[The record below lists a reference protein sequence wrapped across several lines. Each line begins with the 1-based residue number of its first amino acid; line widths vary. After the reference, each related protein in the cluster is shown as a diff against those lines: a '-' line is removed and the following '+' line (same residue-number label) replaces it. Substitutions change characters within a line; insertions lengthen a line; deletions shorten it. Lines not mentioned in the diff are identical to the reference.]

1 MKIKCLRSDF
11 CLLRVAIITIND
23 NNNYGNRLQNYALQ
37 QYLFNKIKI
46 EKVDTIWYDPQYRY
60 MSQTNIFSWETW
72 IKYIINWKNQR
83 VYLKEEYLKNNIR
96 MYNISKFTEKINT
109 RFDFKIKNNL
119 EAKYDYF
126 IVGSDQVWNLNF
138 WSKKC
143 DHANIRFLKFAP
155 KEKRV
160 AYAAS
165 IAIPSIPKDKE
176 QFFRDS
182 LNEMKAISMRE
193 KSGAELVKNLTGKD
207 VPVVVDPTI
216 LLSKEEW
223 QKIELVPEW
232 YNGEKYI
239 LTYFLGNPSPIIEN
253 LAKKNNWKIYNLM
266 DKSNLD
272 LYASRV
278 EEFVYLIEH
287 AELVATDSFHAC
299 VFSILMNTPF
309 LVVNRKE
316 KGMADMTSR
325 IDTLLELF
333 GYQDRYIVDGKCD
346 LSDEEILH
354 MDFSDVKAIQEREIE
369 RSTAYMK
376 KALNLK

>member
-1 MKIKCLRSDF
+1 M
-11 CLLRVAIITIND
+11 LRVAIITIND

-278 EEFVYLIEH
+278 EEFVYLIDH
-287 AELVATDSFHAC
+287 AQLIATDSFHAC
-299 VFSILMNTPF
+299 VFSILMGTPF
-309 LVVNRKE
+309 LVVNRQQ

-333 GYQDRYIVDGKCD
+333 GYHDRYIVNGKCE
-346 LSDEEILH
+346 LSDKGILN
-354 MDFSDVKAIQEREIE
+354 MDFSRVKAIQEREKK
-369 RSTAYMK
+369 RSK
-376 KALNLK
+376 DFLEKALNLKVSDR

>member
-1 MKIKCLRSDF
+1 MKI
-11 CLLRVAIITIND
+11 AIITIND

-37 QYLFNKIKI
+37 QFLFNEIKI
-46 EKVDTIWYDPQYRY
+46 EKVYTIWYDPEYNCV
-60 MSQTNIFSWETW
+60 SKIDAFTWKIW
-72 IKYIINWKNQR
+72 IKYLINWGNIR
-83 VYLKEEYLKNNIR
+83 GYLKKSYLKDNIR
-96 MYNISKFTEKINT
+96 MYNIGKFTNKINT
-109 RFDFKIKNNL
+109 KFDFKIKDNL
-119 EAKYDYF
+119 NEKYDYF
-126 IVGSDQVWNLNF
+126 IVGSDQVWNPNF
-138 WSKKC
+138 WPKKS
-143 DHANIRFLKFAP
+143 DFGNIRFLKFTS
-155 KEKRV
+155 KEKRI

-165 IAIPSIPKDKE
+165 IAIPEIPKDKK
-176 QFFRDS
+176 QFFYDS

-193 KSGAELVKNLTGKD
+193 KAGADLVKKLTGRD

-232 YNGEKYI
+232 YYGEKYI

-253 LAKKNNWKIYNLM
+253 LAKKNNWKIFNLM

-309 LVVNRKE
+309 LVINRQQ
-316 KGMADMTSR
+316 KGVADMTSR
-325 IDTLLELF
+325 LDTLLDLF
-333 GYQDRYIVDGKCD
+333 GYQNRYIIDGKCD
-346 LSDEEILH
+346 LSDDEILY
-354 MDFSDVKAIQEREIE
+354 MDFSNVKAIQEREVA

-376 KALNLK
+376 KALNIN

>member
-1 MKIKCLRSDF
+1 MKL
-11 CLLRVAIITIND
+11 AIITIND

-37 QYLFNKIKI
+37 MFLKNYVNKVK
-46 EKVDTIWYDPQYRY
+46 TIWYDKPTRL
-60 MSQTNIFSWETW
+60 E
-72 IKYIINWKNQR
+72 IKDIINFKSIIKFMINR
-83 VYLKEEYLKNNIR
+83 NNYRHYLKNEYLNECIR
-96 MYNISKFTEKINT
+96 VYNIKKFSQKYIDTNFVDDLSKISNEY
-109 RFDFKIKNNL
+109 DF
-119 EAKYDYF
+119 F
-126 IVGSDQVWNLNF
+126 ITGSDQVWNPNF
-138 WSKKC
+138 WFREKLYST
-143 DHANIRFLKFAP
+143 ARFLKFAP
-155 KEKRV
+155 REKRI

-165 IAIPSIPKDKE
+165 IAIPAVPKNKE

-253 LAKKNNWKIYNLM
+253 LAKKNNWKIFNLM

-309 LVVNRKE
+309 LVVNRQQ

-325 IDTLLELF
+325 INTLMELF
-333 GYQDRYIVDGKCD
+333 GYQDRYILNGECS
-346 LSDEEILH
+346 LSNEEILH
-354 MDFSDVKAIQEREIE
+354 MDFSRVKSIQKREIR
-369 RSTAYMK
+369 RSTNYIK
-376 KALNLK
+376 KALNIN

>member
-1 MKIKCLRSDF
+1 MEI
-11 CLLRVAIITIND
+11 AIITIND

-37 QYLFNKIKI
+37 MFLKNYVNKVK
-46 EKVDTIWYDPQYRY
+46 TIWYDKPTKFELKDIMSVKPIIKFMINRNDYRH
-60 MSQTNIFSWETW
+60 
-72 IKYIINWKNQR
+72 
-83 VYLKEEYLKNNIR
+83 YLKNEYLNECIRVYNIR
-96 MYNISKFTEKINT
+96 KFSQKYINT
-109 RFDFKIKNNL
+109 RFDNNVRTISK
-119 EAKYDYF
+119 EYDYF
-126 IVGSDQVWNLNF
+126 IVGSDQVWNPYF
-138 WSKKC
+138 WSKEN
-143 DHANIRFLKFAP
+143 DHANIRFLKFAS
-155 KEKRV
+155 KEKRI

-176 QFFRDS
+176 QFFKDS
-182 LNEMKAISMRE
+182 LNEMRAISMRE
-193 KSGAELVKNLTGKD
+193 KAGAELVKKLTGRD
-207 VPVVVDPTI
+207 VLVVVDPTI
-216 LLSKEEW
+216 LLSKEKW

-232 YNGEKYI
+232 YHGEKYI

-253 LAKKNNWKIYNLM
+253 IAKKNDWKVYNLM

-309 LVVNRKE
+309 LVVNRQE
-316 KGMADMTSR
+316 KGMANMSSR

-333 GYQDRYIVDGKCD
+333 GFQDRYIVNGECN

-354 MDFSDVKAIQEREIE
+354 MDFSNVKNIQKREIE
-369 RSTAYMK
+369 RSTAYIK
-376 KALNLK
+376 KALNIN